1 MDEYDVVEA
10 WMQRLRDS
18 LDLTGLGEVD
28 VPALLTTVR
37 QVAHTVIHPAGP
49 LAMLAIGYAAARAGG
64 STAVVEDLEA
74 QVGALAR
81 QFVADRATVADP
93 ADPADPSDPADPAN
107 LAADRADP
115 AVGSQPAQDQGSP
128 HA

>member
-10 WMQRLRDS
+10 WMQRLRAS

-28 VPALLTTVR
+28 VPALLKTVR
-37 QVAHTVIHPAGP
+37 EVAHTVIHPAGP

-64 STAVVEDLEA
+64 SASVVVDLEA

-81 QFVADRATVADP
+81 RFAAERATAEVGQDGPVADQTLPPGPPASGPDAPDP
-93 ADPADPSDPADPAN
+93 
-107 LAADRADP
+107 R
-115 AVGSQPAQDQGSP
+115 SP
-128 HA
+128 HV